1 MGTRSIDS
9 LLAVDSCV
17 RKAVQRLGERTA
29 AAQHLKGAMRNLH
42 RDVGGRAL
50 HDLSVT
56 FDPKTELKEV
66 FRAAEAAGLSWQD
79 MVDALNHYHETNP
92 RGPE

>member
-1 MGTRSIDS
+1 MPPRSIDS
-9 LLAVDSCV
+9 LLAVDACV

-50 HDLSVT
+50 HDLST
-56 FDPKTELKEV
+56 QFDSKADLQEI
-66 FRAAEAAGLSWQD
+66 FRLAEIAGLSWQD
-79 MVDALNHYHETNP
+79 MADALNNYNELNP
-92 RGPE
+92 RGLQ